1 MHLVNISL
9 YFFCSLE
16 ITNLITWIFCFT
28 DTLPHPPQNTSH
40 KNHRKTKLIRLGES
54 HTFDTYPCRS
64 LCRKVPMSTLV
75 YIMQWV
81 HSLCVLSVADKK
93 KLAKNCYYL
102 GHTKS
107 HQFHKKDWVVHWHPV
122 APLSSSTP
130 PRSSQ
135 SHDLGPHRRGR
146 EVAPP
151 ACWTPKPYLVGQL
164 KTRVSW
170 LMKHNWFHWWDGSKV
185 DLWGSP
191 LVLDCLPLCHPVWQR
206 DKRKY
211 QNKFYKYFYDIK
223 DKQPNSATTVRKAL
237 GFYHTNNQI
246 SFILILDIIV
256 LEKLDNWY
264 EVFINQYLFLEN

>member
-1 MHLVNISL
+1 MNHGFDFQKTNYFHFKQTSMHYMYLVNISL
-9 YFFCSLE
+9 YFLCSLE
-16 ITNLITWIFCFT
+16 ITNLITWLFCFT
-28 DTLPHPPQNTSH
+28 DTLPHLPQNTSH
-40 KNHRKTKLIRLGES
+40 KNHRKSELNQTWRKSYFWYISMPLSMQEGSNVYSCLHNAMS
-54 HTFDTYPCRS
+54 ALFVCA
-64 LCRKVPMSTLV
+64 LCSG
-75 YIMQWV
+75 Q
-81 HSLCVLSVADKK
+81 KK

-170 LMKHNWFHWWDGSKV
+170 LMKHNWFRWSDGSKV

-191 LVLDCLPLCHPVWQR
+191 LELDCLPLCHPVWQK

-223 DKQPNSATTVRKAL
+223 DNSSTPL
-237 GFYHTNNQI
+237 P
-246 SFILILDIIV
+246 L
-256 LEKLDNWY
+256 
-264 EVFINQYLFLEN
+264 

>member
-1 MHLVNISL
+1 MNHGFDFQKNKLLSFQANIHALHVFSKHFTVFL
-9 YFFCSLE
+9 LFLG
-16 ITNLITWIFCFT
+16 NLITFVSLT
-28 DTLPHPPQNTSH
+28 SSPTRLKTPPTKITENQNS
-40 KNHRKTKLIRLGES
+40 IRLGES

-170 LMKHNWFHWWDGSKV
+170 LMKHNWFRWSDGSKV

-191 LVLDCLPLCHPVWQR
+191 LELDCLPLCHPVWQK

-223 DKQPNSATTVRKAL
+223 DNSSTPL
-237 GFYHTNNQI
+237 P
-246 SFILILDIIV
+246 L
-256 LEKLDNWY
+256 
-264 EVFINQYLFLEN
+264 

>member
-1 MHLVNISL
+1 M
-9 YFFCSLE
+9 E
-16 ITNLITWIFCFT
+16 
-28 DTLPHPPQNTSH
+28 
-40 KNHRKTKLIRLGES
+40 G
-54 HTFDTYPCRS
+54 HTFDTYPCHS

-81 HSLCVLSVADKK
+81 HSLCVLSVADTKK

-170 LMKHNWFHWWDGSKV
+170 LMKHNWFRWSDGSKV

-191 LVLDCLPLCHPVWQR
+191 LEQDCLPLCHPVWQGE
-206 DKRKY
+206 KRKY
-211 QNKFYKYFYDIK
+211 QNKFHKYFYDIK
-223 DKQPNSATTVRKAL
+223 ENSQPNSTTPVIKVL
-237 GFYHTNNQI
+237 GFYHRKNQI
-246 SFILILDIIV
+246 SFIIILEITV
-256 LEKLDNWY
+256 LKKIDNWW
-264 EVFINQYLFLEN
+264 ETFFNQYLFLDN

>member
-1 MHLVNISL
+1 MFNKHFTVFLLFLENYQFYYSDLFISL
-9 YFFCSLE
+9 
-16 ITNLITWIFCFT
+16 T
-28 DTLPHPPQNTSH
+28 HPPPSTPPPPPP
-40 KNHRKTKLIRLGES
+40 KNDQITKLNQALR
-54 HTFDTYPCRS
+54 RS
-64 LCRKVPMSTLV
+64 YLWYISMPLSMQEGSNVYSCLHNAMSALVVCALCSGHK
-75 YIMQWV
+75 
-81 HSLCVLSVADKK
+81 KK

-170 LMKHNWFHWWDGSKV
+170 LMKHNWFRWLDGSKV

-191 LVLDCLPLCHPVWQR
+191 LEQDCLPLCHPVW
-206 DKRKY
+206 
-211 QNKFYKYFYDIK
+211 
-223 DKQPNSATTVRKAL
+223 
-237 GFYHTNNQI
+237 
-246 SFILILDIIV
+246 
-256 LEKLDNWY
+256 
-264 EVFINQYLFLEN
+264 